1 MSPPLWV
8 WLATLAGLGGLL
20 TGEIV
25 FHRRHGL
32 SGLRPALAESAAWI
46 LISIAFGLG
55 LAWTSGWATG
65 GQYFTGYLLE
75 KSLSVDNVIAFALV
89 LRSFNVPPT
98 DQRRVLSFGVLGALG
113 MRGAFIAAG
122 AAFVEH
128 VSWAFYPFGAIV
140 LLAGLRLGRGGSELD
155 IEHGRLVTTIRRLI
169 PVDPTADNGRF
180 VTNHGGRWA
189 ATPLLLAL
197 IAVEATDLVFAA
209 DSIPAIFGVTTN
221 VFVVFTSNAFAV
233 LGLRSLYFVLADAI
247 DRFSYLTKSL
257 AVLLVLIGLKMLL
270 KPLVE
275 VPTAITLAVVAAVVG
290 LSAAASWHSKH
301 HPDNPQSA
309 TER

>member
-75 KSLSVDNVIAFALV
+75 KSLSVDNVLAFALV

-155 IEHGRLVTTIRRLI
+155 IEHGRLITTIRRLI

-180 VTNHGGRWA
+180 VTNHDGRWA
-189 ATPLLLAL
+189 PTPLLLAL

-233 LGLRSLYFVLADAI
+233 LGLRSLYFVLADAM
-247 DRFSYLTKSL
+247 DRFSYLTKGL

-275 VPTAITLAVVAAVVG
+275 VPTAITLATVAAVVG
-290 LSAAASWHSKH
+290 LSAAASWLSTH
-301 HPDNPQSA
+301 HPDDPQSA

>member
-1 MSPPLWV
+1 MSPPLWA
-8 WLATLAGLGGLL
+8 WLATLAGLGGFL

-46 LISIAFGLG
+46 LISVAFGVG

-75 KSLSVDNVIAFALV
+75 KSLSVDNVLAFALV

-98 DQRRVLSFGVLGALG
+98 DQRRVLSYGVLGALG

-128 VSWAFYPFGAIV
+128 VSWAFYPFGAVV
-140 LLAGLRLGRGGSELD
+140 LLAGLRLGRGGEFD
-155 IEHGRLVTTIRRLI
+155 VEHGRLIATVRHLVA
-169 PVDPTADNGRF
+169 VDPTADNGRF
-180 VTNHGGRWA
+180 VTNHDGRWA

-197 IAVEATDLVFAA
+197 VTVEATDLVFAA

-233 LGLRSLYFVLADAI
+233 LGLRSLYFVLADAM
-247 DRFSYLTKSL
+247 DRFSYLTKGL

-270 KPLVE
+270 KPVVE
-275 VPTAITLAVVAAVVG
+275 VPTIITLAVVVAAVG

-301 HPDNPQSA
+301 HPDDPQPG